1 MQIQGRWQGRFGQV
15 FSDLCARPTTFASL
29 HLRVFAFFS
38 SNSLTRGLPP
48 HPPRPL
54 LPQPKPWGRGGAK
67 RLGLATVLW
76 LIVHRVSGCLVLARR
91 AAHGLPVCVS
101 HRTWETT
108 PAPPKPGG
116 RHMGDLVILEA
127 ELVFA
132 KHYRYLT
139 AND

>member
-1 MQIQGRWQGRFGQV
+1 MLAHGKNIEWLCCCQGPVAYAHRQRSVALRAEIGRSQAV
-15 FSDLCARPTTFASL
+15 
-29 HLRVFAFFS
+29 
-38 SNSLTRGLPP
+38 
-48 HPPRPL
+48 
-54 LPQPKPWGRGGAK
+54 WGC
-67 RLGLATVLW
+67 ATVLW
-76 LIVHRVSGCLVLARR
+76 LIDQRVNGCLVLARR

-101 HRTWETT
+101 HRNWEIT

-116 RHMGDLVILEA
+116 RHLGDLVILEA